1 MPDAFDGGGGAVNF
15 CRKVLCKDSFVYLQ
29 NSPSHADGKSQF
41 NRFFIG
47 HLLHIRVGVAWKGW
61 GTEVE
66 GEGRAGGR
74 LKNLTEHLLCTRSYT
89 HRRPLNIYS
98 NLV

>member
-1 MPDAFDGGGGAVNF
+1 MPDTFDGLGEGGAVNF

-47 HLLHIRVGVAWKGW
+47 HLLHTGVGRWKGW
-61 GTEVE
+61 GTGVE
-66 GEGRAGGR
+66 RGGGGR